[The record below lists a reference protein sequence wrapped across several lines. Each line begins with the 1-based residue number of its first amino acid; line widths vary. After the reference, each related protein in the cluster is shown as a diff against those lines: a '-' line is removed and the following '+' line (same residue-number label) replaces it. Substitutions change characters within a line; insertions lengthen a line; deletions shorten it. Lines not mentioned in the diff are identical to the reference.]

1 MIISTQFQ
9 EKTSTMPTV
18 LIVYAHLYDKS
29 YNAAMLEVAKTT
41 LEGQG
46 HKVIV
51 SDLYKM
57 NFNPVMSMMDN
68 TGMIFCKFSRN
79 KPSNTSILLN
89 QRSYYHDI
97 HHVC

>member
-1 MIISTQFQ
+1 
-9 EKTSTMPTV
+9 MPTV

-51 SDLYKM
+51 SDLYAMGFDPIISKSD
-57 NFNPVMSMMDN
+57 F
-68 TGMIFCKFSRN
+68 TCEHTF
-79 KPSNTSILLN
+79 
-89 QRSYYHDI
+89 
-97 HHVC
+97 